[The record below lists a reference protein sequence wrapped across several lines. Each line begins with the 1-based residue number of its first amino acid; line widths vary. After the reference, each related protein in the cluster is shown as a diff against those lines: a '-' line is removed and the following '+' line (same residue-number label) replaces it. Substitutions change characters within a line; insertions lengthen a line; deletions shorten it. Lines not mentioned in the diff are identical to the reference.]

1 MNSQITE
8 KKNSI
13 STKQEQKEPIIIK
26 PDRIK
31 LIKQS
36 KVNQAEKKKSTMSA
50 TDAGNQIKPLI
61 VDGAKKQPQSENG
74 NGIETLQNDIAD
86 ENSSQNTGSID
97 TVESESEGESS
108 DEDIVKQKLNS
119 EQKVQNNGTKLLQ
132 NEL

>member
-1 MNSQITE
+1 
-8 KKNSI
+8 
-13 STKQEQKEPIIIK
+13 
-26 PDRIK
+26 
-31 LIKQS
+31 
-36 KVNQAEKKKSTMSA
+36 MSA

-74 NGIETLQNDIAD
+74 NGIETLQNDMAD

-119 EQKVQNNGTKLLQ
+119 EQKVQNNGDKLLQ

>member
-1 MNSQITE
+1 
-8 KKNSI
+8 
-13 STKQEQKEPIIIK
+13 
-26 PDRIK
+26 
-31 LIKQS
+31 
-36 KVNQAEKKKSTMSA
+36 MSA
-50 TDAGNQIKPLI
+50 TDAGNQIKPLM

-119 EQKVQNNGTKLLQ
+119 EQKVQNNGDKLLQ

>member
-1 MNSQITE
+1 
-8 KKNSI
+8 
-13 STKQEQKEPIIIK
+13 
-26 PDRIK
+26 
-31 LIKQS
+31 
-36 KVNQAEKKKSTMSA
+36 MSA

-119 EQKVQNNGTKLLQ
+119 EQKVQNNGDKLLQ